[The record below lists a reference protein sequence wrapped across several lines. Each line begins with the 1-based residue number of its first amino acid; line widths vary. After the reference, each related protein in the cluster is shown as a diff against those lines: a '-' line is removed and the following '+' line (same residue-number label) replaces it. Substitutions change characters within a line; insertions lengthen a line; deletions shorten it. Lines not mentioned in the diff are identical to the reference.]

1 MLSTVHRPQI
11 SMYLIKTS
19 RILMVRNGSRPS
31 DFSIGTFTITV
42 IAAARLGV
50 ASDSVQAQKGYICTL
65 QGNV

>member
-31 DFSIGTFTITV
+31 EFSIGTFTV